1 MGVSAIQR
9 WLSLVWGNGFRLERF
24 TIRMECN
31 MKRGDV
37 IIGLIGT
44 RYMAVSVLRDSVL
57 VVWMDTRYNLRS
69 MEVNYL
75 DSWISNLRR
84 YDSNGSKYEG

>member
-1 MGVSAIQR
+1 M
-9 WLSLVWGNGFRLERF
+9 
-24 TIRMECN
+24 
-31 MKRGDV
+31 

>member
-1 MGVSAIQR
+1 
-9 WLSLVWGNGFRLERF
+9 
-24 TIRMECN
+24 